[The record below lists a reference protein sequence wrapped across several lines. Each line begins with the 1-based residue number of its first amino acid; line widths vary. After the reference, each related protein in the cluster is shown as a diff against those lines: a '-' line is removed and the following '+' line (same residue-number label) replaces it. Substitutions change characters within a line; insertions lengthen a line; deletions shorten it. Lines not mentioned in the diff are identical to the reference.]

1 MGFGGTDAPTVPPES
16 MAFYTFK
23 RAAEDIK
30 ELAWQLAATKIILG
44 GHDWGGAIVYR
55 VALWFPA
62 LVTHIFAI
70 CTPYRAPTRTHILLE
85 KMVETS
91 LPQFR
96 YQIQL
101 ASGKV
106 EERIQSKEQVKT
118 FLNALYG
125 GKGPNGEIGFDV
137 RKGALFYNLPKLKN
151 TSLMSEEMLDFY
163 AEQYARKGMH
173 GTLNWYRNRE
183 QNFQDELR
191 LDKKI
196 IDIPVL
202 FIQATNDAALPP
214 AMSEGMERYVPN
226 MTRRSVAT
234 GHWAQWEEPE
244 LVNGMIKE
252 WLEKV
257 DQPRSSL

>member
-1 MGFGGTDAPTVPPES
+1 
-16 MAFYTFK
+16 
-23 RAAEDIK
+23 
-30 ELAWQLAATKIILG
+30 
-44 GHDWGGAIVYR
+44 
-55 VALWFPA
+55 
-62 LVTHIFAI
+62 
-70 CTPYRAPTRTHILLE
+70 
-85 KMVETS
+85 MVETS

-173 GTLNWYRNRE
+173 GTCKARRRPSCDPSWLTE
-183 QNFQDELR
+183 EL
-191 LDKKI
+191 
-196 IDIPVL
+196 
-202 FIQATNDAALPP
+202 
-214 AMSEGMERYVPN
+214 S
-226 MTRRSVAT
+226 
-234 GHWAQWEEPE
+234 E
-244 LVNGMIKE
+244 LVP
-252 WLEKV
+252 
-257 DQPRSSL
+257 QPRAEFSG